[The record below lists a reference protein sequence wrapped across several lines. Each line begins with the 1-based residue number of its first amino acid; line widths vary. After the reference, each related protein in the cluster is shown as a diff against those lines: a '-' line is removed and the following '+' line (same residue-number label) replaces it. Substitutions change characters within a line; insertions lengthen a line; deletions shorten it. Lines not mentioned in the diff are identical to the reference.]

1 MKSKLK
7 KEKKKTKKKK
17 MKIKKKEKLGN
28 NGIPIHIE
36 TRIAMR
42 NSVKTADTPAKMK
55 ENGEAVLSKKKL
67 SVKKKKMPMKKKKA
81 KKIVVYKK
89 KKKAKKKIIMQT
101 KSEAQIRPPEKKSKI
116 VSKKVVRVVKKK
128 KRVKKHDWHAWNGY
142 KPDYYDLCEH
152 VRLAFLEGMQMVCE
166 RKNCEAC
173 LHVMGERR
181 ISKQFENEIHKHKE
195 KLRHDNRLDHE
206 QVFVSTVS
214 PSKQRT
220 HLSLNQTIGPFSVRK
235 MLFHTM

>member
-1 MKSKLK
+1 
-7 KEKKKTKKKK
+7 
-17 MKIKKKEKLGN
+17 
-28 NGIPIHIE
+28 
-36 TRIAMR
+36 
-42 NSVKTADTPAKMK
+42 
-55 ENGEAVLSKKKL
+55 
-67 SVKKKKMPMKKKKA
+67 
-81 KKIVVYKK
+81 
-89 KKKAKKKIIMQT
+89 
-101 KSEAQIRPPEKKSKI
+101 
-116 VSKKVVRVVKKK
+116 
-128 KRVKKHDWHAWNGY
+128 
-142 KPDYYDLCEH
+142 
-152 VRLAFLEGMQMVCE
+152 MVCQ